1 MNEIKCAGNFLYQ
14 YQEADGTVAIAKKAV
29 LSNLA
34 GQLEVNK
41 KMSGIAESTG
51 LYCDMIYGGTLYV
64 GVIFKAIPEDKLIDV
79 LEQS

>member
-1 MNEIKCAGNFLYQ
+1 MNEIKCAGSFLYQ
-14 YQEADGTVAIAKKAV
+14 YCDNTVAVAKKSV

-34 GQLEVNK
+34 GQMAVNE

-51 LYCDMIYGGTLYV
+51 YYCDMEYQGNFYV
-64 GVIFKAIPEDKLIDV
+64 AVIFKAIPEYKLIAV